1 MPPVACQQEAQ
12 GKIRRVLPLY
22 LAVVFAAGALI
33 ATQAGVNSQLTRAVG
48 HPVLA
53 ATISFMVG
61 TAVLLVGSLGVMGS
75 WTSLAAAAQ
84 APWWAWT
91 GGSSRADGLLRSG
104 PRCRSGGPLREGD
117 ADPLLPEAR
126 QKSCRRQRSL

>member
-1 MPPVACQQEAQ
+1 MAPVACQQEAQ

-75 WTSLAAAAQ
+75 WTTSRIVKGTSCCESHASTRSQESQ
-84 APWWAWT
+84 A
-91 GGSSRADGLLRSG
+91 GRRAMT
-104 PRCRSGGPLREGD
+104 
-117 ADPLLPEAR
+117 
-126 QKSCRRQRSL
+126 